1 MPPAAHE
8 EIIGPIQY
16 TVFHGPGQAGD
27 ANPLESVLVA
37 PYNGLGADLLFWK
50 GGVCM
55 SILFV
60 VVSIAGGILF
70 GVMDGIINANPLAVQ
85 LYSVY
90 KPLARGSVNVPAG
103 ILIDLIYGFL
113 LAGIFLMLYHSLPGG
128 TGVLK
133 GVSYALIVWF
143 FRVMMAAAS
152 QWMMFDIPP
161 ATVLYAAAAGLVE
174 MLVLGIFYGLLLKP
188 AT

>member
-1 MPPAAHE
+1 
-8 EIIGPIQY
+8 
-16 TVFHGPGQAGD
+16 
-27 ANPLESVLVA
+27 
-37 PYNGLGADLLFWK
+37 
-50 GGVCM
+50 M

-60 VVSIAGGILF
+60 VVSIAGGVLF
-70 GVMDGIINANPLAVQ
+70 GVMDGVINANPLATQ

-103 ILIDLIYGFL
+103 ILIDVIYGFL
-113 LAGIFLMLYHSLPGG
+113 LAGIFLMLYPSLPGG

-133 GVSYALIVWF
+133 GVSYAFMVWF
-143 FRVMMAAAS
+143 FRVVMAAAS

-161 ATVLYAAAAGLVE
+161 ATLLYTAAAGLVE

-188 AT
+188 GT